1 MDGRH
6 LTHVEEYGRFLA
18 RLVLMGWPV
27 LGFVVF
33 WLLSRCEVGPRWWK
47 PLVIVTAL
55 PLGEALH
62 MAFRSAGLDEPLA
75 EAVRSALVFLL
86 MAASVG
92 AIGFRA
98 GSPVPDAA

>member
-6 LTHVEEYGRFLA
+6 LSHVEEYGRFLA

-33 WLLSRCEVGPRWWK
+33 WLLSRCEVGRRWWK
-47 PLVIVTAL
+47 PLLIVIAL
-55 PLGEALH
+55 PLGDVLH
-62 MAFRSAGLDEPLA
+62 MGFRSAGLDEPLA